1 MMEIAEYA
9 SLAGSVLGTLVAA
22 ATHQMI
28 YSTGPLAL
36 ALCLNTFNR
45 NRLRKYVTRIPPT
58 VEEFISPLKQEIQEI
73 QGKQVTALDYAT
85 EVTQRVTQQL
95 NDPKIIQRLRQ
106 ILQQSD
112 KSQFSTSDLENL
124 VAVQVSKAMGEQ
136 LATINKSLPMI
147 DKSVIPD
154 LKKLLVEQVNKNVDA
169 QFNKVVDEVAKIN
182 ELLTNIKP
190 YDYQLIIDRS
200 GSRAALLEA
209 IKKTRHRLILVSP
222 WLSRHGTSKEILAA
236 IKALLD
242 KGCRVDIG
250 WGHLSDFITKYPAKH
265 PSRISRAEFLQ
276 AVKANN
282 KGWGYEALSDLEDL
296 EQRYSGR
303 FSLKLLGTHEKFLV
317 SDDRFA
323 MLGSH
328 NFLSSGESSSERE
341 IGLHTNDRRIV
352 EGLIE
357 RFDSAQNLDE
367 IWAVDF

>member
-1 MMEIAEYA
+1 MDKRPLMEIAEYA

-73 QGKQVTALDYAT
+73 QGKQVSPLDYAT

-95 NDPKIIQRLRQ
+95 NDPKIIQSIRQ

-112 KSQFSTSDLENL
+112 KSQFSTSDLEKL
-124 VAVQVSKAMGEQ
+124 VALQVSKAMGEQ

-147 DKSVIPD
+147 YKSVIPG

-190 YDYQLIIDRS
+190 YEYQLIIDRS
-200 GSRAALLEA
+200 GSTAALLEA
-209 IKKTRHRLILVSP
+209 INKD
-222 WLSRHGTSKEILAA
+222 AA
-236 IKALLD
+236 
-242 KGCRVDIG
+242 
-250 WGHLSDFITKYPAKH
+250 
-265 PSRISRAEFLQ
+265 
-276 AVKANN
+276 
-282 KGWGYEALSDLEDL
+282 
-296 EQRYSGR
+296 
-303 FSLKLLGTHEKFLV
+303 
-317 SDDRFA
+317 
-323 MLGSH
+323 
-328 NFLSSGESSSERE
+328 
-341 IGLHTNDRRIV
+341 
-352 EGLIE
+352 
-357 RFDSAQNLDE
+357 
-367 IWAVDF
+367 